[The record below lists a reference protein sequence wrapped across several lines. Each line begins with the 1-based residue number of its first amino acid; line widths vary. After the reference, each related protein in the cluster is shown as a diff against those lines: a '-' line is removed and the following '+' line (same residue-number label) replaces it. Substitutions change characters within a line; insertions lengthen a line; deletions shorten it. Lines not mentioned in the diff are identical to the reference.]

1 MPTTRSQ
8 RARGRGGGHAQGRGG
23 PPVAQGTSAP
33 ADPVQGHSGLFYSLR
48 DMSPSSANRAISGIR
63 ADFFVDRVRRH
74 ESEHGAYF
82 AFQLNRPVSVRIYNP
97 IESGQHVECTCEH
110 YQASRGICEHIYVS
124 AIMNVQ
130 SNTLT
135 VAQWLFDG
143 LNALLDTSAASAT
156 DGLGR
161 MDIITRASTLYGVIG
176 SRLTSL
182 PTFLNATH
190 DELAS
195 DSDDAVE
202 AILSPVF
209 PNVRAEQVRDMLS
222 VFDSARLP
230 DEFGQDFADV
240 AQDET
245 PENFYVADSLSATIY
260 RLATRDESV
269 FKRLRRVITYDTCA
283 NAHFLKLR
291 TRARDAFVKL
301 DSYVENGPSE
311 SNNQDVPQTA
321 RMLRFIVD
329 QICQAR
335 DLRTSNGPLSPT
347 VVMKVAEILTEILQ
361 EVCNRNEDVYY
372 RIDWDRGTRDDEP
385 ERNRNLYAYLIH
397 NPPRFGS
404 SAPIWM
410 KETFV
415 IDRLRQTPTNEWM
428 HLIERLTNIMDQIRE
443 FTPDADHPP
452 VAYTKLEEMIQDYTA
467 EAFEPSSSSVQR
479 RPTLEDQRE
488 SQRRRFE

>member
-8 RARGRGGGHAQGRGG
+8 RARGRGSGQARTRGG
-23 PPVAQGTSAP
+23 PPVSQGASAP
-33 ADPVQGHSGLFYSLR
+33 ADPVQGHTGLFYNLR
-48 DMSPSSANRAISGIR
+48 DMSPPSANRAISGIR

-97 IESGQHVECTCEH
+97 VERGQHVECTCED
-110 YQASRGICEHIYVS
+110 YQTTRAICTHIY
-124 AIMNVQ
+124 
-130 SNTLT
+130 
-135 VAQWLFDG
+135 WLFDG
-143 LNALLDTSAASAT
+143 LNALLDTSTTSAT
-156 DGLGR
+156 SGLGR
-161 MDIITRASTLYGVIG
+161 MDVITRASTLYGVIG
-176 SRLTSL
+176 SQLPSL

-202 AILSPVF
+202 AILSPIF
-209 PNVRAEQVRDMLS
+209 SDTRAEQVRDMLS
-222 VFDSARLP
+222 VFDNTRLP
-230 DEFGQDFADV
+230 DEYGLDFTDV
-240 AQDET
+240 DSDEL
-245 PENFYVADSLSATIY
+245 PENFYVPDSLAATIY

-269 FKRLRRVITYDTCA
+269 FKRLRRVITYDICA
-283 NAHFLKLR
+283 NAHFSKLR
-291 TRARDAFVKL
+291 LRARAAFVKL
-301 DSYVENGPSE
+301 DSYVENGPTG
-311 SNNQDVPQTA
+311 SNDQDITRTA
-321 RMLRFIVD
+321 RILRFLVD

-335 DLRTSNGPLSPT
+335 SFRTSNGPLGTT
-347 VVMKVAEILTEILQ
+347 VTTKVAEILTEIFQ

-397 NPPRFGS
+397 DPPRFAA

-415 IDRLRQTPTNEWM
+415 VDRLRQMPAKEWR
-428 HLIERLTNIMDQIRE
+428 HLIERFTNITDQIRE
-443 FTPDADHPP
+443 FASDEHHPP
-452 VAYTKLEEMIQDYTA
+452 AAYTKLEKMIQDYTA

-479 RPTLEDQRE
+479 RPTLDDQRE

>member
-8 RARGRGGGHAQGRGG
+8 RARGRGGAHARGRGG
-23 PPVAQGTSAP
+23 PPVSQGTSAP

-48 DMSPSSANRAISGIR
+48 DMSPASANRAISGIR

-97 IESGQHVECTCEH
+97 IERDQHVECTCEE
-110 YQASRGICEHIYVS
+110 YQATRAICTHIY
-124 AIMNVQ
+124 
-130 SNTLT
+130 
-135 VAQWLFDG
+135 WLFDG
-143 LNALLDTSAASAT
+143 LNALLDASSASAT

-161 MDIITRASTLYGVIG
+161 VDIITRASTLYGVIG
-176 SRLTSL
+176 SQLPSL
-182 PTFLNATH
+182 PTFLNASR

-202 AILSPVF
+202 AILSPRS
-209 PNVRAEQVRDMLS
+209 PDVRAEQVRDMLS
-222 VFDSARLP
+222 VFDNATLP
-230 DEFGQDFADV
+230 DEFGKDLTDV
-240 AQDET
+240 ASDES
-245 PENFYVADSLSATIY
+245 PEHFYVPDSLTATIY

-269 FKRLRRVITYDTCA
+269 FKRLRRVISYDTCA
-283 NAHFLKLR
+283 NAHFSKLR
-291 TRARDAFVKL
+291 TRARDVFVKL
-301 DSYVENGPSE
+301 DSYVEDGGSE
-311 SNNQDVPQTA
+311 SNNQDVPKTA
-321 RMLRFIVD
+321 KMLRFVVD

-335 DLRTSNGPLSPT
+335 NLRASNGPLSPA
-347 VVMKVAEILTEILQ
+347 VVTKVAEILTEIFQ

-385 ERNRNLYAYLIH
+385 ERNRNLYAYLIRD
-397 NPPRFGS
+397 PPRFAS

-415 IDRLRQTPTNEWM
+415 IDRLRQTPANEWM
-428 HLIERLTNIMDQIRE
+428 HLIERFTNLMDQMRD
-443 FTPDADHPP
+443 FASDGDHPP
-452 VAYTKLEEMIQDYTA
+452 LAYTKLEQMVQDYTA

-488 SQRRRFE
+488 SQRRRLE

>member
-8 RARGRGGGHAQGRGG
+8 RARGRGGGHARGRGV
-23 PPVAQGTSAP
+23 PPAAQGNSTTT
-33 ADPVQGHSGLFYSLR
+33 DPVQGHSGLFYSLR
-48 DMSPSSANRAISGIR
+48 DMSPSSAARAISGIR

-82 AFQLNRPVSVRIYNP
+82 AFQLNRPVSVRVYNP
-97 IESGQHVECTCEH
+97 IERGQHVECTCED
-110 YQASRGICEHIYVS
+110 YQNTRGICTHIY
-124 AIMNVQ
+124 
-130 SNTLT
+130 
-135 VAQWLFDG
+135 WLFDG
-143 LNALLDTSAASAT
+143 LNALLDTSTTSAT

-176 SRLTSL
+176 SQLPSL
-182 PTFLNATH
+182 PAFLNATH

-202 AILSPVF
+202 AVLSPVLLDA
-209 PNVRAEQVRDMLS
+209 RAEQVRDMLS
-222 VFDSARLP
+222 VFDNARLP
-230 DEFGQDFADV
+230 DEFGQDFTDIASY
-240 AQDET
+240 ET
-245 PENFYVADSLSATIY
+245 PENFYVADNFAATIY

-283 NAHFLKLR
+283 NAHFSKLR
-291 TRARDAFVKL
+291 TRARDAFIKL

-311 SNNQDVPQTA
+311 SNNQDVPKTA
-321 RMLRFIVD
+321 RILRFLID
-329 QICQAR
+329 QIYQAR
-335 DLRTSNGPLSPT
+335 NLRTSNSPLRPT

-372 RIDWDRGTRDDEP
+372 RIDWDRGTRDDEH
-385 ERNRNLYAYLIH
+385 ERNRNLYVYLIQD
-397 NPPRFGS
+397 PPRFAP
-404 SAPIWM
+404 SAPFWM

-415 IDRLRQTPTNEWM
+415 IDRLRQTPANEWM
-428 HLIERLTNIMDQIRE
+428 HLIERFTNIMDQIRE
-443 FTPDADHPP
+443 FTSDEDHPP
-452 VAYTKLEEMIQDYTA
+452 LAHRKLEKMIQDYTA